1 MNLRKTMSVAAG
13 VLALV
18 VVGGRPVAAADAP
31 AKAAPPAAVAPAE
44 AALVTASGR
53 QVFWRGEQVGVS
65 FTTPLAAP
73 AEAVVTLAPAGQE
86 GVPVYR
92 GKLSP
97 VAGVAR
103 LQLLLPTDRL
113 GDGTYTATAQVGDQK
128 PAVTFTVRETT
139 VASPGMVI
147 NEMGVAPQS
156 RQVSQSAEVDFMAD
170 LFTHE
175 KGPDAA
181 AERKKFDELADGGM
195 LLWSHDASRALSFTP
210 PFSSP
215 TTDGEYRR
223 RLVLGNTYRMRYP
236 AFAGSIFDYDHYGIG
251 IEDYAFNVQSG
262 WYGSYPWWTMGPQ
275 YQQYLDV
282 QQRALADTF
291 KQETGFEP
299 FTAADTLKLAAAV
312 KSPEGMG
319 YIDQPTRRWAGEIA
333 TRSPAVDA
341 TELAKLKT
349 RGTAWFDNLMAL
361 NARRYTGYLAS
372 LRGLDPTLVH
382 STANT
387 VNHSTPRGGN
397 YHPDAYGPL
406 DFRFVAVWDDQGGAP
421 EHIYETA
428 LAATLLNGNRQPGQ
442 PLWIDTVFNMNGMP
456 GVHFRNSLML
466 AGLGAQGT
474 GYSFE
479 MGSSLSYGNR
489 GRKMLE
495 ANSPQSQEAAL
506 SGRLMKQFGGVLAE
520 ATPSPRVG
528 LLYSKRQIAMTPYAQ
543 SYTDGMFK
551 MLYVL
556 SHVGLPPVLVT
567 EEMLAGAAP
576 LPESIDAVLV
586 LGQHEAMPPAALKGL
601 EAFAARGG
609 RVIADTASAVTW
621 PFLERSAAL
630 DIPFRDL
637 GCPWNMNTAYNRG
650 DETVG
655 DLRTLAATRGP
666 QLRTLLQDA
675 IQQLPLE
682 GSDPDVAVCT
692 LAGGKA
698 RFVTVT
704 NDSALDLG
712 QLFSDEAKQS
722 GILQRFLFSV
732 EHGRQATSSWIPLQ
746 SSLRLSP
753 SLGTDTAIYD
763 LFSRTRVQPVRRGGA
778 RTVACDLTAMPGR
791 MYAIYPSAVGAGTLT
806 ARQKIQAGDML
817 PVRYQATDSQGAA
830 LAAVVPV
837 ELTLRTPQGEPL
849 LTLYRATRADGVLTA
864 ELPTGAFL
872 KTGEYRV
879 EARQL
884 LDGSG
889 AAVPVTVQA
898 GAMPQASVVAGAT
911 VRDPAAVRRFLAGKP
926 ELVVPVFDPALLPA
940 AERIVAGLK
949 QQGVAARVWQE
960 PKTVTY
966 VLGYTVA
973 AAEQPDNAAV
983 DRGEAIG
990 RVRFQQN
997 RDRMINE
1004 FYGSSFTG
1012 YRFGKSVLLLGT
1024 PGTNPVLDAVKASGL
1039 PWRDGITEAPGGALV
1054 QWLPQA
1060 LSRDADTLIV
1070 SATDAA
1076 GLDAGI
1082 AALLNPPTSD
1092 PVTDGVRTARQ
1103 RVLRGRGMP
1112 LDTAPV
1118 VVKGLTG
1125 KGMTALQPQAVTER
1139 FSMVSVTDVQ
1149 PMGDR
1154 LVAALGRFGQNIA
1167 VVNPDG
1173 QVTLLPAI
1181 AVNTSSLRGCGQRVI
1196 VTGDAGLTTAWSP
1209 TGERLWN
1216 AVGDFKALLPTDD
1229 VIVESGKIL
1238 YRVSPDGKS
1247 VVSTDPLPETA
1258 KKAMPVYKAEVVT
1271 EKLANG
1277 QVTLKGTRLVDT
1289 RSGQEITGFA
1299 LTTEKPVSW
1308 ENRWIVQQRFL
1319 ESADGEVLVAYQYD
1333 AKSSGIQIYRKST
1346 GKVATESLPADPVCA
1361 VAIAADGK
1369 QVAVAGES
1377 GRVRIVSA
1385 EGATHGD
1392 CRAGAYPRLFP
1403 LPTGGFAIGSSDGLL
1418 TVVGA
1423 DAKVARV
1430 VDLDRETVRANRQPE
1445 AIYAGYRGAKWL
1457 SWFTP
1462 PSATGDLPLTNFHLY
1477 LRDQDGTLRMVSW
1490 PAGKTVDFRW
1500 SDAVQGPVAFPKTGQ
1515 YRVTVKAA
1523 AKYFDDLPMNQPS
1536 WDPILKV
1543 RDQVVKNERPAPT
1556 FTLYLNG
1563 KPVGTLTPEGGALKP
1578 FVTQRITKGWSK
1590 LDPKPEEFTTFTGT
1604 LDAPAGS
1611 GQLGIA
1617 PTGMTDCWMTEL
1629 RVE

>member
-1 MNLRKTMSVAAG
+1 MKKLMRLFAVA
-13 VLALV
+13 VLALAV
-18 VVGGRPVAAADAP
+18 LGGRPILAAETP
-31 AKAAPPAAVAPAE
+31 AKVATPAV

-53 QVFWRGEQVGVS
+53 QIFWRGEQVGLS
-65 FTTPLAAP
+65 LTTPLAAS
-73 AEAVVTLAPAGQE
+73 AEAVVTLAPTGQA

-92 GKLSP
+92 GKLTP

-103 LQLLLPTDRL
+103 LHLLLPSERL
-113 GDGTYTATAQVGDQK
+113 GDGTYTATAQIGDTK
-128 PAVTFTVRETT
+128 AAVRFTVRETT
-139 VASPGMVI
+139 VASPGMVL
-147 NEMGVAPQS
+147 NELGVAPQS
-156 RQVSQSAEVDFMAD
+156 RQVSQSAAVDFMAD

-223 RLVLGNTYRMRYP
+223 RLVLGNTCRMRYP

-262 WYGSYPWWTMGPQ
+262 WYGVYPWWTMGPQ
-275 YQQYLDV
+275 YKQYLDV

-291 KQETGFEP
+291 TRETGFAP

-319 YIDQPTRRWAGEIA
+319 YIDQPTRRWAEEIA
-333 TRSPAVDA
+333 VRSPALDA
-341 TELAKLKT
+341 IELAKLKT
-349 RGTAWFDNLMAL
+349 RGNAWFDNLMAL

-382 STANT
+382 STSNT
-387 VNHSTPRGGN
+387 INHSTPRGGN

-428 LAATLLNGNRQPGQ
+428 LAATLLTGNRRPGQ

-479 MGSSLSYGNR
+479 MGASLSYGNR
-489 GRKMLE
+489 GRGMLE
-495 ANSPQSQEAAL
+495 SNSPQSQEAAL
-506 SGRLMKQFGGVLAE
+506 SGRLMRQFGGVLAE
-520 ATPSPRVG
+520 AIPSPRVG

-576 LPESIDAVLV
+576 LPASLDAVLV
-586 LGQHEAMPPAALKGL
+586 IGQHEAIPQAAMKGL

-609 RVIADTASAVTW
+609 RVIADTSSAVNW
-621 PFLERSAAL
+621 PILERAAAL
-630 DIPFRDL
+630 DLPFRDL
-637 GCPWNMNTAYNRG
+637 GHPWNASTAYNRG
-650 DETVG
+650 DATVG

-675 IQQLPLE
+675 IYQVPLE

-698 RFVTVT
+698 QFVTVT

-712 QLFSDEAKQS
+712 QLFSDEAKRS

-746 SSLRLSP
+746 SSLRLSS

-817 PVRYQATDSQGAA
+817 PVRYQATDTKGGL

-837 ELTLRTPQGEPL
+837 ELTLRTSQGEPL
-849 LTLYRATRADGVLTA
+849 LTLYRATRADGVLTE
-864 ELPTGAFL
+864 ELPTGAFQ
-872 KTGEYRV
+872 KAGGYRV

-889 AAVPVTVQA
+889 TAVPVTVQA
-898 GAMPQASVVAGAT
+898 SESPQASIAAGAT

-926 ELVVPVFDPALLPA
+926 ELVVPVFNPAMLPA
-940 AERIVAGLK
+940 AEHVVTGLK
-949 QQGVAARVWQE
+949 LQGIAARIWQE
-960 PKTVTY
+960 PKMVTY

-973 AAEQPDNAAV
+973 PAEQPDNAAV

-997 RDRMINE
+997 RDRMLNE

-1012 YRFGKSVLLLGT
+1012 YRFGKPVLLLGT

-1039 PWRDGITEAPGGALV
+1039 PWSDGITEAPGGALV

-1082 AALLNPPTSD
+1082 ATLLNPPTSD

-1103 RVLRGRGMP
+1103 RVLRGRGLP

-1118 VVKGLTG
+1118 AAKGLTN
-1125 KGMTALQPQAVTER
+1125 KGMTALPPQPVTER

-1154 LVAALGRFGQNIA
+1154 LVAGLGRYGENIA

-1181 AVNTSSLRGCGQRVI
+1181 AANTKSLRGCGQRLI

-1209 TGERLWN
+1209 AGDRLWN

-1229 VIVESGKIL
+1229 VIVENAKTL
-1238 YRVSPDGKS
+1238 YRVSPDGTA
-1247 VVSTDPLPETA
+1247 VVYTDPLPEAA
-1258 KKAMPVYKAEVVT
+1258 KKSTPIYKAEVVT
-1271 EKLANG
+1271 EKATNG
-1277 QVTLKGTRLVDT
+1277 QVTLKGTRVVDT
-1289 RSGQEITGFA
+1289 RNGQEITGFA
-1299 LTTEKPVSW
+1299 LTTEKPVAW
-1308 ENRWIVQQRFL
+1308 QNNWIIQQQFQ
-1319 ESADGEVLVAYQYD
+1319 ESADGDVLVAYRYD
-1333 AKSSGIQIYRKST
+1333 AQTRDVQIYRKST
-1346 GKVATESLPADPVCA
+1346 GKVATVTLQADPICA
-1361 VAIAADGK
+1361 VAIATDGK

-1377 GRVRIVSA
+1377 GLVRLVSPD
-1385 EGATHGD
+1385 GATRGEFQ
-1392 CRAGAYPRLFP
+1392 AGAYPRLFAMP
-1403 LPTGGFAIGSSDGLL
+1403 SGGFAIGSSDGLL

-1430 VDLDRETVRANRQPE
+1430 VDIDRETVRANRQPE
-1445 AIYAGYRGAKWL
+1445 SVYAGYRGAKWL

-1462 PSATGDLPLTNFHLY
+1462 AQATGDLPLTNFHLH

-1500 SDAVQGPVAFPKTGQ
+1500 SDAVQGPVLFPKAGA
-1515 YRVTVKAA
+1515 YKVTVKAA

-1536 WDPILKV
+1536 WDPILNV

-1563 KPVGTLTPEGGALKP
+1563 KPAGTLTPEGGALKP
-1578 FVTQRITKGWSK
+1578 FTTQRITKGWSK

-1604 LDAPAGS
+1604 IDAPAGS
-1611 GQLGIA
+1611 ALLGIA

>member
-1 MNLRKTMSVAAG
+1 MNTQKLNKVAAG
-13 VLALV
+13 VMMLAVL
-18 VVGGRPVAAADAP
+18 GGRPVLAAETSTNVAP
-31 AKAAPPAAVAPAE
+31 VPAE
-44 AALVTASGR
+44 ATLVTASGR

-73 AEAVVTLAPAGQE
+73 AEAVVTLAPAGQA

-103 LQLLLPTDRL
+103 LHLLLPSERL
-113 GDGTYTATAQVGDQK
+113 GDGTYTATAQIGDTK
-128 PAVTFTVRETT
+128 TAVTFTVRETT
-139 VASPGMVI
+139 VASPGMVL
-147 NEMGVAPQS
+147 NELGVAPQA
-156 RQVSQSAEVDFMAD
+156 RQVSQSAEVDFMAH

-181 AERKKFDELADGGM
+181 AEKEKFDQLADGGM
-195 LLWSHDASRALSFTP
+195 LLWSHDASRELSFTP

-333 TRSPAVDA
+333 ARSPAVDA

-397 YHPDAYGPL
+397 YHPGAYEPL

-421 EHIYETA
+421 EHIYETP
-428 LAATLLNGNRQPGQ
+428 LAATLLNGNRRPGQ
-442 PLWIDTVFNMNGMP
+442 PLWIDTVFNMHGMP

-479 MGSSLSYGNR
+479 MNSSLSYGDR

-506 SGRLMKQFGGVLAE
+506 SGRLMRQFGGVLAE

-556 SHVGLPPVLVT
+556 AHVGLTPVLVT

-576 LPESIDAVLV
+576 LPESLDAVLV
-586 LGQHEAMPPAALKGL
+586 LGQHEALPPAAIKGL
-601 EAFAARGG
+601 EAFADRGG
-609 RVIADTASAVTW
+609 RVIADTTSAVTW
-621 PFLERSAAL
+621 PFLERAAAL

-637 GCPWNMNTAYNRG
+637 GHPWNMNAAYNRG

-655 DLRTLAATRGP
+655 DLRALAATRGP

-675 IQQLPLE
+675 IHHVPLE

-698 RFVTVT
+698 QFVTVA

-712 QLFSDEAKQS
+712 QLFSDEAKRS
-722 GILQRFLFSV
+722 GILQRFLSSA
-732 EHGRQATSSWIPLQ
+732 EHGRQVTSSWMPLTA
-746 SSLRLSP
+746 SLRLSP
-753 SLGTDTAIYD
+753 SLGDDAAIYD
-763 LFSRTRVQPVRRGGA
+763 LFTRTRVQPVRRGGA

-791 MYAIYPSAVGAGTLT
+791 MYAIYPAPVGAGTLT
-806 ARQKIQAGDML
+806 ARQKLKAGEML
-817 PVRYQATDSQGAA
+817 AVRYQATDGQGAA

-872 KTGEYRV
+872 KSGDYRV

-898 GAMPQASVVAGAT
+898 GAMPQASVAAVAT

-926 ELVVPVFDPALLPA
+926 ELVVPVFDAALLPV
-940 AERIVAGLK
+940 AEKVVAGLK
-949 QQGVAARVWQE
+949 KQGVAARVWQE

-973 AAEQPDNAAV
+973 PAEQPDNSAV
-983 DRGEAIG
+983 ERGEAIG
-990 RVRFQQN
+990 RVRFEQN
-997 RDRMINE
+997 RDRMNHQ
-1004 FYGSSFTG
+1004 FYGSAFTG
-1012 YRFGKSVLLLGT
+1012 YRFGKPVLLLGT
-1024 PGTNPVLDAVKASGL
+1024 PGANPVLDAVKASGL
-1039 PWRDGITEAPGGALV
+1039 PWSDSVTEAPGGALV

-1060 LSRDADTLIV
+1060 LSRDADTLIIA
-1070 SATDAA
+1070 ATDAA
-1076 GLDAGI
+1076 GLDAAI
-1082 AALLNPPTSD
+1082 AALLNPPESD

-1118 VVKGLTG
+1118 VADGLTG
-1125 KGMTALQPQAVTER
+1125 KGMTVLPPQPVAER
-1139 FSMVSVTDVQ
+1139 FSMVSVTDVR

-1154 LVAALGRFGQNIA
+1154 LVAALGRFGETIA
-1167 VVNPDG
+1167 VVNADG
-1173 QVTLLPAI
+1173 QTTLLPSI
-1181 AVNTSSLRGCGQRVI
+1181 ATHTKSLQACGQRVI
-1196 VTGDAGLTTAWSP
+1196 VTGEHGLTSAWSP
-1209 TGERLWN
+1209 AGELLWN
-1216 AVGDFKALLPTDD
+1216 AVGDFKAILPSDD
-1229 VIVESGKIL
+1229 VIVESAKTL

-1247 VVSTDPLPETA
+1247 VVSTDPLPEV
-1258 KKAMPVYKAEVVT
+1258 KKPAAIYKAEAVT
-1271 EKLANG
+1271 EKG
-1277 QVTLKGTRLVDT
+1277 KDGKETLKGTRVVDT
-1289 RSGQEITGFA
+1289 RSGQEIPGFA
-1299 LTTEKPVSW
+1299 LTTEKPVAFKN
-1308 ENRWIVQQRFL
+1308 EWIVQQQFQ
-1319 ESADGEVLVAYQYD
+1319 ESVDGEVLVAYRYD
-1333 AKSSGIQIYRKST
+1333 AQTRDIQIYRKST
-1346 GKVATESLPADPVCA
+1346 GKVATVTLPAEPVCA

-1377 GRVRIVSA
+1377 GLVRIVSP
-1385 EGATHGD
+1385 EGSTLGE
-1392 CRAGAYPRLFP
+1392 CQAGAYPRLFP
-1403 LPTGGFAIGSSDGLL
+1403 LPKGGFAIGSSDGLL
-1418 TVVGA
+1418 TMVGT
-1423 DAKVARV
+1423 DAKVARL
-1430 VDLDRETVRANRQPE
+1430 VDLDRETVKANRQPE

-1462 PSATGDLPLTNFHLY
+1462 PAATGDLPLTNFKLN
-1477 LRDQDGTLRMVSW
+1477 LLAQDGTLRMVTW

-1500 SDAVQGPVAFPKTGQ
+1500 SDAVQGPVLFPKAGS
-1515 YRVTVKAA
+1515 YKVTVKAA

-1543 RDQVVKNERPAPT
+1543 RDQVVKNERPAPV
-1556 FTLYLNG
+1556 FTVYLNG

-1578 FVTQRITKGWSK
+1578 FVTKRITKGWSK

-1604 LDAPAGS
+1604 IDAPAGS
-1611 GQLGIA
+1611 GQLAIA

-1629 RVE
+1629 RVD

>member
-1 MNLRKTMSVAAG
+1 MRVAAG
-13 VLALV
+13 VMALA
-18 VVGGRPVAAADAP
+18 VVGGRPVAVAATSTNA
-31 AKAAPPAAVAPAE
+31 AAVVQTE
-44 AALVTASGR
+44 ATLVTASGR

-73 AEAVVTLAPAGQE
+73 AEAVVTLAPAGQA

-97 VAGVAR
+97 VDGVAR

-113 GDGTYTATAQVGDQK
+113 GDGAYTATAQVGGK
-128 PAVTFTVRETT
+128 ETTVTFTVRETT

-147 NEMGVAPQS
+147 NELGSAPQA
-156 RQVSQSAEVDFMAD
+156 RQVSQSAEVDFMSD
-170 LFTHE
+170 LFTNE
-175 KGPDAA
+175 KGPDATV
-181 AERKKFDELADGGM
+181 ERKKFDELADGGM

-215 TTDGEYRR
+215 VTDGEYRR

-262 WYGSYPWWTMGPQ
+262 WYGRYPWWTMGPQ
-275 YQQYLDV
+275 YRQYLDV
-282 QQRALADTF
+282 QQRALADGF
-291 KQETGFEP
+291 KQEAGFEP

-333 TRSPAVDA
+333 ARSPALDA
-341 TELAKLKT
+341 AELAKLKT

-361 NARRYTGYLAS
+361 NARRYTGYLAA

-387 VNHSTPRGGN
+387 INHSTPRNGN

-421 EHIYETA
+421 EHIYETP
-428 LAATLLNGNRQPGQ
+428 LAATLLNGNRRPGQ
-442 PLWIDTVFNMNGMP
+442 PLWIDTVFNMHGMP

-479 MGSSLSYGNR
+479 MGASLSYGNR
-489 GRKMLE
+489 GRSMLE
-495 ANSPQSQEAAL
+495 SNSPQSQEAAL
-506 SGRLMKQFGGVLAE
+506 SGRLMRQFGGVLAA

-556 SHVGLPPVLVT
+556 AHVGLPPVLVT
-567 EEMLAGAAP
+567 EEMLAGATP
-576 LPESIDAVLV
+576 LPESLDAVLV
-586 LGQHEAMPPAALKGL
+586 LGQHEALPPAAMQGI
-601 EAFAARGG
+601 EAFSARGG
-609 RVIADTASAVTW
+609 RVIADTASAVAW

-630 DIPFRDL
+630 NVPFRDL
-637 GCPWNMNTAYNRG
+637 GCPWNMNAAYNRG

-655 DLRTLAATRGP
+655 DLRGLAATRGP

-698 RFVTVT
+698 RFITVA

-712 QLFSDEAKQS
+712 QLFSDEAKRS
-722 GILQRFLFSV
+722 GILQRFLSSA
-732 EHGRQATSSWIPLQ
+732 EHGRGATSSWMPLQ
-746 SSLRLSP
+746 ASLRLSP

-763 LFSRTRVQPVRRGGA
+763 LFTRKRVQPVRRGGA

-791 MYAIYPSAVGAGTLT
+791 MYAVYPAPVGAGTLT
-806 ARQKIQAGDML
+806 ARQKLQAGEL
-817 PVRYQATDSQGAA
+817 LAVRYQATDTQGAA

-872 KTGEYRV
+872 KTGGYRV

-898 GAMPQASVVAGAT
+898 GETPQASVAAGAT

-926 ELVVPVFDPALLPA
+926 ELVVPVFDPAMLPA

-949 QQGVAARVWQE
+949 KQGVAARVWQE
-960 PKTVTY
+960 PKTNTY

-973 AAEQPDNAAV
+973 PEEQPANTAV
-983 DRGEAIG
+983 ERGEAIG
-990 RVRFQQN
+990 RVRFEQN
-997 RDRMINE
+997 RDRMLNE
-1004 FYGSSFTG
+1004 FYGSAFTG
-1012 YRFGKSVLLLGT
+1012 YRFGKPVLLLGT
-1024 PGTNPVLDAVKASGL
+1024 PGANSVLDAVKASGL
-1039 PWRDGITEAPGGALV
+1039 PWSDSVTEAPGGALV

-1060 LSRDADTLIV
+1060 LSRDADTLIIA
-1070 SATDAA
+1070 ATDAA

-1082 AALLNPPTSD
+1082 AALLNPPESD

-1103 RVLRGRGMP
+1103 RVLHGRGLP

-1118 VVKGLTG
+1118 AVIGLSG
-1125 KGMTALQPQAVTER
+1125 KGMTTLLPQAAPER
-1139 FSMVSVTDVQ
+1139 CSMVSVTDVQ
-1149 PMGDR
+1149 PMGDG
-1154 LVAALGRFGQNIA
+1154 LVAALGRYGENIA

-1181 AVNTSSLRGCGQRVI
+1181 AANTSSLRGCGQRLI
-1196 VTGDAGLTTAWSP
+1196 VTGEHGLTSAWSP
-1209 TGERLWN
+1209 SGERLWN

-1229 VIVESGKIL
+1229 VIVESGKTL
-1238 YRVSPDGKS
+1238 YRVSPDGQA
-1247 VVSTDPLPETA
+1247 VVATEPLPEA
-1258 KKAMPVYKAEVVT
+1258 SKKAAPVYKAETVS
-1271 EKLANG
+1271 EKG
-1277 QVTLKGTRLVDT
+1277 KDGKVSLKGTRVTDT
-1289 RSGQEITGFA
+1289 RSGQEIPGFA
-1299 LTTEKPVSW
+1299 LTTEKPVVRKN
-1308 ENRWIVQQRFL
+1308 EWIVQQQFQ

-1333 AKSSGIQIYRKST
+1333 AQSRDIQIYRKST
-1346 GKVATESLPADPVCA
+1346 GKVATVALPAEPVCA

-1369 QVAVAGES
+1369 QVALAGES
-1377 GRVRIVSA
+1377 GEARIVSP
-1385 EGATHGD
+1385 EGATRGE

-1403 LPTGGFAIGSSDGLL
+1403 LPNGGFAIGSSDGLL

-1423 DAKVARV
+1423 DARVVRV
-1430 VDLDRETVRANRQPE
+1430 VDLDRETARANRHPE

-1462 PSATGDLPLTNFHLY
+1462 PSAAGDLPLTNFRLH
-1477 LRDQDGTLRMVSW
+1477 LRDQDGTLRMVTW

-1500 SDAVQGPVAFPKTGQ
+1500 SDAVQGPVLFPKAGA
-1515 YRVTVKAA
+1515 YKVTVKAA

-1578 FVTQRITKGWSK
+1578 FVTERITKGWSK

-1604 LDAPAGS
+1604 IDAPAGS
-1611 GQLGIA
+1611 GLLGIA